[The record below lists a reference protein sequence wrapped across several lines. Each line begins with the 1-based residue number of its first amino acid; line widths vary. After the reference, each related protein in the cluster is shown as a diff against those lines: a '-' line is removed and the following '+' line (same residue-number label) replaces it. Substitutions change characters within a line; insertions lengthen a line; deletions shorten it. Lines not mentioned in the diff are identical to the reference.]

1 MNPIKKI
8 EEMSQ
13 EAQIVNNIKASK
25 YGARVVGNLLSY
37 SVAKNYTEAVKEW
50 EWTGTEEALLDI
62 ECALCGHKHLVKVCK
77 LENKKNLN
85 KMLVGSKCV
94 EQFAWIEVPAGKT
107 RKAYVTK
114 RLKGYVE
121 LRRLR
126 DFYLE
131 HANLE
136 QKIEVEKAKLGQPM
150 LTAKGIESDIK
161 IGKKIAP
168 VRIKRFMESD

>member
-13 EAQIVNNIKASK
+13 EAQIVNNIKASS
-25 YGARVVGNLLSY
+25 YGKRVVGNLLSY

-50 EWTGTEEALLDI
+50 TWTGTEKALLDI
-62 ECALCGHKHLVKVCK
+62 ECGLCGHKHLVTVCH
-77 LENKKNLN
+77 LVNKKNSSN
-85 KMLVGSKCV
+85 ILVGSKCV
-94 EQFAWIEVPAGKT
+94 EQFAWIDVPQGKT
-107 RKAYVTK
+107 RKAYVAK
-114 RLKGYVE
+114 RLKGAIE
-121 LRRLR
+121 RGRLF
-126 DFYLE
+126 DFYASHPWLE
-131 HANLE
+131 E
-136 QKIEVEKAKLGQPM
+136 RIENDKLKLGQPM